1 MPTQPETDWSAWSRE
16 AVRLMRERNDAWV
29 RDYGLEGC
37 RYRWSLDEARIVF
50 ASEQG
55 DVSADICVLGSL
67 SASQRTF
74 LWAWANEV
82 IPAQARKGLEAVREF
97 GEKNALQ
104 LLTRPEWTATRPD
117 ALEMAAIAGRVL
129 DASGIW
135 TETTEDVTL
144 LFALLGFQ
152 RCAKQD

>member
-104 LLTRPEWTATRPD
+104 LLT
-117 ALEMAAIAGRVL
+117 
-129 DASGIW
+129 
-135 TETTEDVTL
+135 
-144 LFALLGFQ
+144 
-152 RCAKQD
+152 